1 MKYKNILQIDD
12 DIEDCEFFEQ
22 TLKMVSTASYTSIQN
37 PRLALHKLISR
48 EITPDLIFLDV
59 NMPSMSGPELL
70 LELRKSEHLKNIP
83 VIILSTSP
91 LFSHLKCIVSDTEQY
106 LIKPNTFNELKSLIL
121 KSIT

>member
-70 LELRKSEHLKNIP
+70 LELRKSEHLKDIP

-106 LIKPNTFNELKSLIL
+106 LIKPNTFNELKNLIL